1 MEGFGFWSTWWGG
14 PVWRQS
20 FPYFYPPMTS
30 KMCHILHSNL
40 LIASLMKTIVS
51 GEKVDLRKLAP
62 VVLKTFYTLETLEY
76 SQCGCV
82 QLWKSQKREFNSE
95 APSLNQKP
103 KSLGAELAW
112 VPKLSGDVQGLM
124 GCRRIRLHPGSW
136 RERSSEWFKKNV
148 IKVEDLKALHYGLVR
163 YELLSLCGENW
174 KESFKNQNERWCI
187 R

>member
-1 MEGFGFWSTWWGG
+1 
-14 PVWRQS
+14 
-20 FPYFYPPMTS
+20 
-30 KMCHILHSNL
+30 MCHIFHSNL
-40 LIASLMKTIVS
+40 LIASLMKIIVS

-82 QLWKSQKREFNSE
+82 QLWKSQKRQFKSE
-95 APSLNQKP
+95 APSLKQKL

-112 VPKLSGDVQGLM
+112 VPKFSGDVQGLM
-124 GCRRIRLHPGSW
+124 GCRRIRLHRTLAPGEKDLLNDS
-136 RERSSEWFKKNV
+136 RKNV

-163 YELLSLCGENW
+163 YELLSLCGKNW
-174 KESFKNQNERWCI
+174 NESFKNQNDRWSI